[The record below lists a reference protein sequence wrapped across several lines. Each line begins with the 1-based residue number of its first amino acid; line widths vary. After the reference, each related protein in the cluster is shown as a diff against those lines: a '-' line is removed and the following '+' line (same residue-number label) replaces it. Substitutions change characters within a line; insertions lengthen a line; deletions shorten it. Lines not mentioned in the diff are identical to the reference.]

1 MLPSSGEDLRKL
13 LGSGNVGGSQ
23 RAVVCRSVD
32 SMSPL
37 PADRLLSA
45 GSSVCLRE
53 YSPASRHPSL
63 QPAPYLGSLATR
75 SPRAKF
81 GCSARCEHQ
90 LRAVHFRDRRC
101 GSRLE
106 IPRISTPQS
115 GGRSTGGERCVKYAR
130 DSGNLAFRNQRVR
143 LRQIRSSYRPGVG
156 RARVSP
162 NLRIRE

>member
-1 MLPSSGEDLRKL
+1 MNSRQGSAAFHSPPVLTGHEWKPAYETEDGDLVKL
-13 LGSGNVGGSQ
+13 FYSPALACAKSYDRMTGYLSANALALAARG
-23 RAVVCRSVD
+23 VD
-32 SMSPL
+32 SMI
-37 PADRLLSA
+37 AN
-45 GSSVCLRE
+45 
-53 YSPASRHPSL
+53 ASHMR
-63 QPAPYLGSLATR
+63 
-75 SPRAKF
+75 
-81 GCSARCEHQ
+81 
-90 LRAVHFRDRRC
+90 LRALHFRDRRC
-101 GSRLE
+101 SSRLE